1 MKLLYIFFII
11 IAAGCASNDSY
22 VTKNELSDYKTE
34 QNNRFDLAERAS
46 LINIKS
52 IDENRT
58 LIENNNIIIEQNF
71 GDIDM
76 IFNEL
81 TKLTSDFNKLD
92 SEMIDYIWYQGK
104 SSGTILQVR

>member
-1 MKLLYIFFII
+1 MP
-11 IAAGCASNDSY
+11 ACASNDSY

-58 LIENNNIIIEQNF
+58 LIENNNLIIEQNY
-71 GDIDM
+71 GDIDF
-76 IFNEL
+76 IYSEL
-81 TKLTSDFNKLD
+81 SVLTSGYNKLD
-92 SEMIDYIWYQGK
+92 ADMIDYIMHDGDV
-104 SSGTILQVR
+104 IQVRE